1 MTDEPEI
8 QVPSAADAPPLSAPE
23 AGGPAA
29 AVPSATARADAAPPV
44 AAHAAA
50 EPLVIGAVS
59 VFVFRGDRLLALR
72 RSARS
77 EAAAGAWDSVSGR
90 LRAGEHP
97 RDAAVREAL
106 EETGLEVRVDDAPL
120 VAYTA
125 RRADAPMLVIAFR
138 AESAPGEVTISAEHD
153 EFAWMTVDEFARACR
168 FPLLVDAARRAAARG
183 SAPDDAHAI
192 LWEYRVKAGREA
204 EFEAANGRGGDWER
218 LFRRD
223 PGYRG
228 TELLRVSSPRGYITI
243 DRWVSGAAFEGFLK
257 RHRKE
262 YDALDR
268 RQAALTERE
277 MALGHLERVTGP
289 PGVSS
294 LSGVSGRAAE
304 PVPPRGA
311 GAPGAAAG
319 SRPAPGPASPPASS
333 PAPEPDAGSEPVP
346 APETG
351 SEGG

>member
-8 QVPSAADAPPLSAPE
+8 PVPSAAEAPPPPAPE
-23 AGGPAA
+23 AAA
-29 AVPSATARADAAPPV
+29 RPV
-44 AAHAAA
+44 ASPTTASHDA
-50 EPLVIGAVS
+50 EPLLVGAVS

-77 EAAAGAWDSVSGR
+77 EAAAGAWDAVSGR

-97 RDAAVREAL
+97 RDAAVREAR

-125 RRADAPMLVIAFR
+125 KRAEAPMLVVAYR

-153 EFAWMTVDEFARACR
+153 EFAWMTVDEFARACH
-168 FPLLVDAARRAAARG
+168 FPLLVEAARRAAARG
-183 SAPDDAHAI
+183 AAPDDAHVI

-204 EFEAANGRGGDWER
+204 EFEAANARGGDWER

-228 TELLRVSSPRGYITI
+228 TELLRVSTPRGYITI
-243 DRWVSGAAFEGFLK
+243 DRWVSRATFEGFLK
-257 RHRKE
+257 RHRKD

-277 MALGHLERVTGP
+277 MALGHLERV
-289 PGVSS
+289 PG
-294 LSGVSGRAAE
+294 R
-304 PVPPRGA
+304 
-311 GAPGAAAG
+311 PGAAAAQP
-319 SRPAPGPASPPASS
+319 SPAAHSPAAAHPPARAQA
-333 PAPEPDAGSEPVP
+333 PAVAPVVAPADAAEPGVAPEPEP
-346 APETG
+346 APSPEPG
-351 SEGG
+351 SDRS